1 MKQHQVLDIAKEYAV
16 KYLTGLPGKRVFPG
30 EAALKELGH
39 LSIPL
44 PGSSKD
50 PEEVLEIL
58 NRIGSPNTV
67 ASNGARYFGFVFGG
81 TLPAALAANWLAG
94 AWDQNAVFKISSP
107 ISAQLEKVAGNW
119 LLHLLQ

>member
-1 MKQHQVLDIAKEYAV
+1 MNENQVLDIAKEYAIR
-16 KYLTGLPGKRVFPG
+16 YLNELPAKRAFPN
-30 EAALKELGH
+30 EEALKELEN

-44 PGSSKD
+44 PDSSKN

-58 NRIGSPNTV
+58 NSIGSPNTV

-81 TLPAALAANWLAG
+81 TLPVALAANWLAG

-107 ISAQLEKVAGNW
+107 ISVS
-119 LLHLLQ
+119 